1 VHIALTGLIV
11 RSSMCPGDPK
21 PCSELRHN
29 ATRPY
34 QVRSEDGG
42 HDGLIIPL
50 MQHAHARTLTSVVLV
65 VPGYPSV
72 WTTHLSPPLPPHTQH
87 DWCPAW
93 WKRCAYSCSN
103 SRSRPGRACRCRAV
117 RRLKRAS
124 QCGHEALPIAPT
136 TPQQCKGAKG
146 NRCTEIESRY
156 NRTGPTSCARAHW
169 LA

>member
-1 VHIALTGLIV
+1 MFRVATQCHMTLPSKVRRWRTRWAYHPAYATCTCTYPHIRSACGSRLPVRVDHSPLTASAPILSMTGALSGGSDALT
-11 RSSMCPGDPK
+11 
-21 PCSELRHN
+21 
-29 ATRPY
+29 A
-34 QVRSEDGG
+34 
-42 HDGLIIPL
+42 
-50 MQHAHARTLTSVVLV
+50 
-65 VPGYPSV
+65 
-72 WTTHLSPPLPPHTQH
+72 
-87 DWCPAW
+87 
-93 WKRCAYSCSN
+93 N